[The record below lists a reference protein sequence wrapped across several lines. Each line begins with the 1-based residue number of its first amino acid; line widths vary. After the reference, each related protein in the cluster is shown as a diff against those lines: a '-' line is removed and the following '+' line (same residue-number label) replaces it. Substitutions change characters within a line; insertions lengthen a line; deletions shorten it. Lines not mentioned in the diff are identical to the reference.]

1 MAEPR
6 KPWIIPPT
14 LRDVPGYSLK
24 ETAYYF
30 GLPAST
36 VRLWARGQAYPTQ
49 KYGRR
54 QAEPLFPIAQQR
66 PPLLSFWN
74 LVEVYVLATI
84 RRVHEVPMPR
94 LRSAIDFLMEHPK
107 FRLDRPLLQQELLTD
122 GIDLFVENLQD
133 LIVVSRGGRT
143 AVRELI
149 RGALTR
155 IEHDPKG
162 LAIRLFPWR
171 QDHKERRAVETDPG
185 RAFGRMVIAGTGIP
199 IQILSERFHSGDSI
213 DALAN
218 DYHLDRDQV
227 EEAIRWDW
235 RAAA

>member
-1 MAEPR
+1 MPDKLKDA
-6 KPWIIPPT
+6 
-14 LRDVPGYSLK
+14 RDVPGYSLK

-54 QAEPLFPIAQQR
+54 NAEPLFPIAQSR

-94 LRSAIDFLMEHPK
+94 LRAAIDFLKDHPK
-107 FRLDRPLLQQELLTD
+107 FRLERPLLQQQLSTD

-133 LIVVSRGGRT
+133 LIVVSRGGQT

-149 RGALTR
+149 AGSLKR
-155 IEHDPKG
+155 IEHDPQG

-171 QDHKERRAVETDPG
+171 KDYSERRSVEIDPG

-199 IQILSERFHSGDSI
+199 IQILSERFHAGESI
-213 DALAN
+213 NALAD
-218 DYHLDRDQV
+218 DYRLDREQV